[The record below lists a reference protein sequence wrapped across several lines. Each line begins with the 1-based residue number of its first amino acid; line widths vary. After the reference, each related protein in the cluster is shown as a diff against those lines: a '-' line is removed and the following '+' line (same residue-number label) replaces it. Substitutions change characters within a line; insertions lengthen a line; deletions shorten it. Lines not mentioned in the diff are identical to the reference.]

1 MASTYLNR
9 NASATATTFT
19 YSVWLKRSDLG
30 SDYQYFFSYQSSGGG
45 SNGYGLAFNGSTNKM
60 YYYGTGGTATTDAVF
75 RDPSAWYHVVLSVT
89 SGTGTLYVNNETV
102 KSSISVNQVTS
113 GEGMTIGAYKYGS
126 TIDYQFDGYMA
137 HAHFTDGYAY
147 TPSTFGSTATNG
159 QWVPNL
165 NPSVTYGSNG
175 FFLKFTNASNLGE
188 DFSGNDN
195 DFTKTGSGDKIIDC
209 PANVFA
215 TMNPLNTSASMLL
228 KQGNLKAEAN
238 GNDQAAAATLGITS
252 GKWYFE
258 FYYPAGDNPEL
269 GLMPV
274 TKSPANQS
282 SSASTS
288 LDATAF
294 ITNNGG
300 MRTGAWSST
309 STTGLSSQTSESIIG
324 VAVDANAG
332 KMWFTNGSGT
342 YFNSGNPATGANAQ
356 ATFDSDWLSQTGGV
370 LPYTIVA
377 TGAGNYATANFGQD
391 SSFGGAKTAQNNA
404 DGNGEGEFYYA
415 VPSGYLAL
423 CTKNLSSALTLPI
436 GKGSSYFNTLTWSGN
451 DATRNITGVG
461 FQPGFVWVK
470 SRSDDA
476 GHVLF
481 DSSRGASKRLVS
493 NAQAGETTTNEYGFV
508 TAFGSDGFTLTPGN
522 QGGYASGD
530 TNMSGRTYVGWNW
543 KANGGTTSSNSDG
556 TITSTVQAST
566 TSGFSVVTWTGNNT
580 SGATVGH
587 GLGKQVDMI
596 ITKRVDAVSDWNTW
610 HNALTGTQILALNK
624 NIAATND
631 AGTFPDAT
639 GMNSTVFKIGNG
651 SWINGSSSSLI
662 AYCFA
667 SIEGFS
673 KINKYTGNGNANG
686 PFVYT
691 GFRPSFIL
699 MKSSTSAENWL
710 IYDDVRDPHNV
721 TDEALLPNLSSAS
734 GGSSNAM
741 DLCSNGFKLRS
752 SSGSLN
758 NSGQT
763 YAYMAFAKNPFVD
776 SSGIPVTAR

>member
-19 YSVWLKRSDLG
+19 YSVWLKRSNLG
-30 SDYQYFFSYQSSGGG
+30 SDFQYFFSYQSSGGG
-45 SNGYGLAFNGSTNKM
+45 SNGYGLAFNDSTDKM

-75 RDPSAWYHVVLSVT
+75 RDTAAWYHVVLSVS
-89 SGTGTLYVNNETV
+89 SGTGTLYVNNQTV
-102 KSSISVNQVTS
+102 KSSIAVNQVTS

-126 TIDYQFDGYMA
+126 TIDYQYDGYMA

-147 TPSTFGSTATNG
+147 APTTFGSTSTNG
-159 QWVPNL
+159 QWVPIAA
-165 NPSVTYGSNG
+165 PSVTYGTNG
-175 FFLKFTNASNLGE
+175 FFLKFTNASDLGE
-188 DFSGNDN
+188 DSSGNNN
-195 DFTKTGSGDKIIDC
+195 DFTKTGSGDKVPDS

-215 TMNPLNTSASMLL
+215 TFSDINKSASMLM
-228 KQGNLKAEAN
+228 KQGGLKAEAN
-238 GNDQAAAATLGITS
+238 GSDQAAATTIGITG

-269 GLMPV
+269 GLIPF

-288 LDATAF
+288 LAGTAF

-300 MRTGAWSST
+300 MRTGAWAT
-309 STTGLSSQTSESIIG
+309 TDTTGLSSQSSESIIG
-324 VAVDANAG
+324 VAVDADNG

-342 YFNSGNPATGANAQ
+342 YFNSGNPATGSNPQ
-356 ATFDSDWLSQTGGV
+356 ATFDADWLSQTGGV
-370 LPYTIVA
+370 LPYALVA

-423 CTKNLSSALTLPI
+423 CTNNLSSSLTIPI
-436 GKGSSYFNTLTWSGN
+436 GKGGSYMNTLTWSGN

-461 FQPGFVWVK
+461 FSPDWVWIK
-470 SRSDDA
+470 CRSDGA
-476 GHVLF
+476 GHVTF
-481 DSSRGASKRLVS
+481 DTVRGASVRNVPNS
-493 NAQAGETTTNEYGFV
+493 TAGDTTTNEYGFV
-508 TAFGSDGFTLTPGN
+508 TAFSSDGFTLTPGN
-522 QGGYASGD
+522 QGSYASGD

-543 KANGGTTSSNSDG
+543 RGSDSNAVSNTDG
-556 TITSTVQAST
+556 SITSTVSANQTA
-566 TSGFSVVTWTGNNT
+566 GFSVVTYTGNGT
-580 SGATVGH
+580 QGATVGH
-587 GLGKQVDMI
+587 GLGKAPAI
-596 ITKRVDAVSDWNTW
+596 IFLKGRDRATNWNTW
-610 HNALTGTQILALNK
+610 HKSFSDNQYITLDRNNAVAS
-624 NIAATND
+624 D
-631 AGTFPDAT
+631 ANTFPDASDMT
-639 GMNSTVFKIGNG
+639 STSFEIGSASWVNGNG
-651 SWINGSSSSLI
+651 NTNV

-667 SIEGFS
+667 EIEGFS
-673 KINKYTGNGNANG
+673 KIDKYTGNGNANG

-721 TDEALLPNLSSAS
+721 TDEALLPNSSSAT
-734 GGSSNAM
+734 GGASDAM
-741 DLCSNGFKLRS
+741 DLLSNGFKLRS
-752 SSGSLN
+752 SSGSVN

-763 YAYMAFAKNPFVD
+763 YIYMAFAKNPFVD
-776 SSGIPVTAR
+776 SSGVPATAR